1 MPENI
6 VNLDRICHT
15 RPSQM
20 ENRPRHRNV
29 ISIEKGSVA
38 IAFVREALDGVV
50 RRGLDPAD
58 FLRRAAIAPELLTL
72 DEARVSP
79 DAFGTLWLD
88 IASALDDEFFGL
100 DTHRLKVGSFATLCH
115 LTLHTRTL
123 RDALQRGTRFL
134 NLLLDDTRIEFDAGD
149 ELARLRRS
157 EEHTSELQSL
167 MRISYAVFCLK

>member
-20 ENRPRHRNV
+20 VNRPRHRNV

-79 DAFGTLWLD
+79 DAFGTL
-88 IASALDDEFFGL
+88 
-100 DTHRLKVGSFATLCH
+100 
-115 LTLHTRTL
+115 
-123 RDALQRGTRFL
+123 
-134 NLLLDDTRIEFDAGD
+134 
-149 ELARLRRS
+149 RS
-157 EEHTSELQSL
+157 EENTSELQSL
-167 MRISYAVFCLK
+167 MRSSYDVSCLNKKH

>member
-58 FLRRAAIAPELLTL
+58 FLRRAAIAPELLPL
-72 DEARVSP
+72 DEARVST

-88 IASALDDEFFGL
+88 IASALD
-100 DTHRLKVGSFATLCH
+100 
-115 LTLHTRTL
+115 
-123 RDALQRGTRFL
+123 
-134 NLLLDDTRIEFDAGD
+134 
-149 ELARLRRS
+149 RS
-157 EEHTSELQSL
+157 EERRVGNGCVRTCSSRWSPHH
-167 MRISYAVFCLK
+167 